1 MAKKTKKN
9 KKTKD
14 KKKKRSIW
22 DILSTASVASI
33 ALMVVL
39 VAVMVIGIGGAT
51 SGRQGVTGMITAE
64 DAKQKA
70 SNMIKGSLTPGTEV
84 TINKVTEDS
93 GLYKLDISIK
103 AQGKTQELTSYMTK
117 DGKYFFPQ
125 GMKVE
130 DLTNQT
136 Q

>member
-1 MAKKTKKN
+1 MPDETKK
-9 KKTKD
+9 KK

-39 VAVMVIGIGGAT
+39 VAVMLIGLGG
-51 SGRQGVTGMITAE
+51 SGRQGVTGMITAD
-64 DAKQKA
+64 DAGRKV
-70 SNMIKGSLTPGTEV
+70 SNFIVDSGMVPEGTPVSVEGVQE
-84 TINKVTEDS
+84 ES
-93 GLYKLDISIK
+93 GLYQVNVSISV
-103 AQGKTQELTSYMTK
+103 QGQEQKVVVYITK

-125 GMKVE
+125 GMNME
-130 DLTNQT
+130 EAMSQA